1 MCWFI
6 TIGIAPKGATAFEA
20 LAHRRV
26 GLGVRPS
33 GNPFVAAFFAKDD
46 IRLELTHGGCS
57 CDLVPERRDAD
68 RAKLEKMRRRCE
80 AQGWSETKILRAIQ
94 AAENAHSKSLRQRQT
109 PAPKLLFR
117 DTVIEQV
124 RQFGSVR
131 LFAHFYSGSQDDEQV
146 ACLGRCR
153 VDVEHFGE
161 DDYYPEDV
169 LVEVITS
176 STAHKAVAA
185 DKGLS
190 TLGRRPTSRGRAAHQ
205 IDRGRRAT
213 PAVLLSTIT

>member
-6 TIGIAPKGATAFEA
+6 TIGIIPKGATAFEA

-33 GNPFVAAFFAKDD
+33 GNPLLAALFAKDD

-57 CDLVPERRDAD
+57 CDLVPEGRDKD
-68 RAKLEKMRRRCE
+68 RAKLEKMRRRYE
-80 AQGWSETKILRAIQ
+80 AQGWSEPKILRAIQ

-109 PAPKLLFR
+109 SAPKLLFR

-124 RQFGSVR
+124 RRFGSVR

-146 ACLGRCR
+146 VCLGRRR

-161 DDYYPEDV
+161 DDYPEDV
-169 LVEVITS
+169 LVVVVARGAAEQ
-176 STAHKAVAA
+176 AVAA
-185 DKGLS
+185 DDRPR
-190 TLGRRPTSRGRAAHQ
+190 TAARR
-205 IDRGRRAT
+205 
-213 PAVLLSTIT
+213 